1 MSNDSLWKSCKTC
14 GKKIA
19 VDAKACPQC
28 GSRNSNK
35 GWVKWVAGGFAVLIV
50 VNVIFKEDDKG
61 PTELRDANA
70 SVEKSVTDT
79 PKPSAAP
86 LNTPK
91 SQSAFVDIVEG
102 YSSQF
107 PAAKNELQ
115 ESAMRDERR
124 SSILSTLGSDL
135 SVDNWIGTITSLETN
150 TEGKGIVSIKVSPNV
165 VLKTWNNAIS
175 DIVNNTLIEKN
186 SSSYNA
192 LLNLAAGDSVVFSG
206 YFFSSDEDG
215 IHEMSVTISGS
226 MQEPEFLFKFNK
238 IEKQ

>member
-1 MSNDSLWKSCKTC
+1 MS
-14 GKKIA
+14 
-19 VDAKACPQC
+19 P
-28 GSRNSNK
+28 
-35 GWVKWVAGGFAVLIV
+35 
-50 VNVIFKEDDKG
+50 E
-61 PTELRDANA
+61 
-70 SVEKSVTDT
+70 
-79 PKPSAAP
+79 PKPSAVP

-124 SSILSTLGSDL
+124 SSILRALGSDL

-175 DIVNNTLIEKN
+175 DIVHNTLIEKN

-192 LLNLAAGDSVVFSG
+192 LLNLAAGDIVVFSG
-206 YFFSSDEDG
+206 SFFSSDEDG
-215 IHEMSVTISGS
+215 IYETSVTISGS